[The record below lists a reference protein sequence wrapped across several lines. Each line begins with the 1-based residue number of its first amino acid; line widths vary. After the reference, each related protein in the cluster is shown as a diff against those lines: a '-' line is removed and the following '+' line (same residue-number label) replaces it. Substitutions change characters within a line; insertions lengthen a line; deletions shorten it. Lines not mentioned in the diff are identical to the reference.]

1 MRYFAFYAKILD
13 KIEFK
18 CYHKVSKKVATPPKN
33 IIIKWRNAM
42 QPIKIDNKNCKM
54 VAHRGVSGVE
64 KENTCSAFVTAGT
77 RSYYGIETDVHVTK
91 DGKYIV
97 IHDDTTTR
105 VTGVEYTV
113 EETDFDV
120 LRSLKVLDTDGVTTR
135 SDLILPTLDDY
146 INICKKHDKVSV
158 LELKNTMEEKH
169 LIGIM
174 ERIKE
179 LGWYE
184 KTIFISFSQENVVLL
199 RKNYADAKIQFLYC
213 EKKDEY
219 LDFMI
224 ENKVD
229 ADVWY
234 GAVDKEYVDLLHANG
249 IEINCWT
256 VDRPEDANRLIDA
269 GVDYITSNIL
279 E

>member
-1 MRYFAFYAKILD
+1 
-13 KIEFK
+13 
-18 CYHKVSKKVATPPKN
+18 
-33 IIIKWRNAM
+33 M

-64 KENTCSAFVTAGT
+64 KENTCPAFVTAGT

-91 DGKYIV
+91 DGKYII

-113 EETDFDV
+113 EQTDFDV
-120 LRSLKVLDTDGVTTR
+120 LRSIKVLDTDGVTTR
-135 SDLILPTLDDY
+135 SDLILHTLDDY
-146 INICKKHDKVSV
+146 TNICKKHDKVSV

-169 LIGIM
+169 LIGIV

-184 KTIFISFSQENVVLL
+184 KTIFITFSQENVVLL

-256 VDRPEDANRLIDA
+256 VDREEDAKRLIDA

>member
-1 MRYFAFYAKILD
+1 
-13 KIEFK
+13 
-18 CYHKVSKKVATPPKN
+18 
-33 IIIKWRNAM
+33 M

-64 KENTCSAFVTAGT
+64 KENTCPAFVTAGT

-91 DGKYIV
+91 DGKYII

-113 EETDFDV
+113 EQTDFDV
-120 LRSLKVLDTDGVTTR
+120 LHSIKVLDTDGVTTR

-146 INICKKHDKVSV
+146 TNICKKHDKVSV
-158 LELKNTMEEKH
+158 LELKNTMAEKD
-169 LIGIM
+169 LIGIV

-184 KTIFISFSQENVVLL
+184 KTIFFSFSQENVVLL

-224 ENKVD
+224 KNKVD

-234 GAVDKEYVDLLHANG
+234 GVVDKEYVDLLHANG

-256 VDRPEDANRLIDA
+256 VDRVEDANRLIDV